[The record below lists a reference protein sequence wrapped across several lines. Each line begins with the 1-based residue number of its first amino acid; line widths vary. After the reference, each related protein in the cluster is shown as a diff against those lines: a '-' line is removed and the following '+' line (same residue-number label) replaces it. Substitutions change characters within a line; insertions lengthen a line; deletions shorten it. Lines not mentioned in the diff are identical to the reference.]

1 MQQVSSLKRNGAV
14 AADLSLMRRV
24 ASSDRHAQR
33 VLAHRLAAR
42 VQRISQ
48 RLIRN
53 RADADDASQLAL
65 IEILRS
71 AGTYQDIS
79 SIERWADR
87 ITVRTVLRHA
97 RDQRRRPWQLAGRVD
112 AEHVSSAAVEPE
124 ESSSGPAA
132 PRPVDEYLAE
142 LPAARREVLVMKH
155 SLGYTTQEIAELT
168 NSPIGTIKD
177 RLVAARKQLRKLIG
191 RDLRLR
197 HHGAHSDHDA
207 TERGEP

>member
-1 MQQVSSLKRNGAV
+1 MQQATSMKRNGAM
-14 AADLSLMRRV
+14 AADLALMRLV
-24 ASSDRHAQR
+24 AAADRHAQR

-53 RADADDASQLAL
+53 KADADDAAQMAL

-97 RDQRRRPWQLAGRVD
+97 RNQRRKPWHLSALVD
-112 AEHVSSAAVEPE
+112 VETVSAPPPDENEPRAV
-124 ESSSGPAA
+124 A

-168 NSPIGTIKD
+168 HNPVGTIKD

-197 HHGAHSDHDA
+197 SP
-207 TERGEP
+207 ERENES